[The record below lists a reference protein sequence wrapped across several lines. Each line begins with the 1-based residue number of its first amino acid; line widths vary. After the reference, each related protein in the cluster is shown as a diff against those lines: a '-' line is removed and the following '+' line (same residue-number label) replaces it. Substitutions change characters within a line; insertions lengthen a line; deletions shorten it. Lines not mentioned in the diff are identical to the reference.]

1 MITIVKWVKEKKPG
15 RMIFQNTHLYDNHKY
30 VMICGVVR
38 KCETSNANKY
48 RKENDMNNTK
58 IPNGWKVAK
67 IQFIPFAARAAVA
80 VNGKIRYVGARYKIA
95 HPEVICVER
104 V

>member
-1 MITIVKWVKEKKPG
+1 
-15 RMIFQNTHLYDNHKY
+15 
-30 VMICGVVR
+30 MICGVVR

-58 IPNGWKVAK
+58 IQNGWKVAK

-80 VNGKIRYVGARYKIA
+80 VNCKIRYVGARYKIA

>member
-1 MITIVKWVKEKKPG
+1 
-15 RMIFQNTHLYDNHKY
+15 
-30 VMICGVVR
+30 MICGVVR
-38 KCETSNANKY
+38 KCEPRNANKY

-67 IQFIPFAARAAVA
+67 SQFIPFAARAAVA
-80 VNGKIRYVGARYKIA
+80 VNGKIRYVGASYKIA

>member
-1 MITIVKWVKEKKPG
+1 
-15 RMIFQNTHLYDNHKY
+15 
-30 VMICGVVR
+30 MICGVVR
-38 KCETSNANKY
+38 KCEPRNANKY

-67 IQFIPFAARAAVA
+67 SQFIPFAARAAVA
-80 VNGKIRYVGARYKIA
+80 VNGKVRYVGASYKIA